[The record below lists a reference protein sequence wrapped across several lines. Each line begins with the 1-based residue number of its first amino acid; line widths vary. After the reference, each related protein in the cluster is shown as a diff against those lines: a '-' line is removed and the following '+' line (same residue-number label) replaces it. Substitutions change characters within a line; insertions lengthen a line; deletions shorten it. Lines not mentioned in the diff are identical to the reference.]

1 MGPGTG
7 LAGWSGKIEVALDS
21 VMTTEL
27 KFLLH
32 AVGLLKAPEN
42 RLWVGTILKLQLV
55 INFITSTFLGKLTVL
70 LVKTRRKLAKLH
82 IYFPILHKHFI
93 LLYVLY
99 IVYTYGL

>member
-42 RLWVGTILKLQLV
+42 RLLV
-55 INFITSTFLGKLTVL
+55 WHNS
-70 LVKTRRKLAKLH
+70 
-82 IYFPILHKHFI
+82 
-93 LLYVLY
+93 
-99 IVYTYGL
+99 